1 MKTLVVVLLCATI
14 AVPCSA
20 GTWKWVDA
28 QGVTQ
33 YSDTP
38 PPDRDARLVDTRPFG
53 IEWDGVRPCH
63 TIWCQG
69 WRLDQQNKKVAE
81 QQAAEAQSPTRAMAA
96 NDTHGMDFDVFI
108 RLQTGM
114 SEGELLLRAGKP
126 DSEAVENFRSD
137 IVKSYYYFPTQSNPW
152 ITTIRLRGGR
162 IVNIDRVKKIF

>member
-1 MKTLVVVLLCATI
+1 MKTFILTLLCATF
-14 AVPCSA
+14 AAPCGA

-38 PPDRDARLVDTRPFG
+38 PAGRDARLVDTRPFG
-53 IEWDGVRPCH
+53 IEWDGIRPCH

-69 WRLDQQNKKVAE
+69 WRADQQNRKVAE
-81 QQAAEAQSPTRAMAA
+81 QEALEVKSAPKAQAA
-96 NDTHGMDFDVFI
+96 NDTRGMDFDVFI

-126 DSEAVENFRSD
+126 DSESIENFRNF
-137 IVKSYYYFPTQSNPW
+137 IVKSYYYFPTTANPW
-152 ITTIRLRGGR
+152 ITTITLRGGR